1 MEVFKRILL
10 VEDDEKDIELTLT
23 TLEEYNLA
31 NETVVAHD
39 GVEALDY
46 LYCREAFADRQEG
59 NTLLIMMDLKMPG
72 MNGVQVLR
80 EIKADEKMKKIP
92 IVILSSSS
100 DEQDLEECYRL
111 GVNGYVVKPV
121 RFEEFVDKVRGIGVF
136 WTLINKLLPVGKGG
150 VMIR

>member
-31 NETVVAHD
+31 NETVVARD

-59 NTLLIMMDLKMPG
+59 NPILIMMDLKMPG

-111 GVNGYVVKPV
+111 GINGYVVKPV

-136 WTLINKLLPVGKGG
+136 WTLINEPPPEGKGE
-150 VMIR
+150 

>member
-31 NETVVAHD
+31 NETVVARD

-46 LYCREAFADRQEG
+46 LYCREAFADRPEG
-59 NTLLIMMDLKMPG
+59 NPVLIMMDLKMPG

-136 WTLINKLLPVGKGG
+136 WTLINEPPPEGKGE
-150 VMIR
+150 